1 MSECSV
7 GIIVTDIIHFS
18 LWASGLLVY
27 VKKL

>member
-7 GIIVTDIIHFS
+7 GIIVIDIIRFS